1 MLSANFGEIHR
12 IENHVKRTHEDAMS
26 KIQTSLIG
34 QIIQFLKKKKKLK
47 KKIKGVMEEKPYKL
61 RET

>member
-26 KIQTSLIG
+26 KIQTVLIG
-34 QIIQFLKKKKKLK
+34 QMIQFLKKKKKI

>member
-1 MLSANFGEIHR
+1 VLSANFGEIHR

-26 KIQTSLIG
+26 KIQTALIG
-34 QIIQFLKKKKKLK
+34 QMIQFLKKKKKLK

>member
-26 KIQTSLIG
+26 KIQTALIG
-34 QIIQFLKKKKKLK
+34 QMIQFLKKKKKLK

>member
-1 MLSANFGEIHR
+1 
-12 IENHVKRTHEDAMS
+12 MS
-26 KIQTSLIG
+26 KIQTALIG
-34 QIIQFLKKKKKLK
+34 QMIQFLKKKKKLK

>member
-1 MLSANFGEIHR
+1 
-12 IENHVKRTHEDAMS
+12 MS
-26 KIQTSLIG
+26 KIQTVLIG
-34 QIIQFLKKKKKLK
+34 QMIQFLKKKKKI